1 MPDFLDANLRPQLRA
16 AQIHN
21 SIRHIQLFL
30 ASILIIFL
38 YVYCVYQF
46 NFSHF
51 SVYFNIW
58 FFLTACCVSLFWLL
72 TALWF
77 KSEQYQVSQAHRWV
91 QFLCISVGSLIA
103 IGIALIYYYLPEV
116 NPNFEP
122 VHALTLS
129 ALMLIV
135 TQTLALTFLTQR
147 LDYFC
152 LIFIPSIIPYFVS
165 QFILTDQI
173 NQLFHLTVNFVL
185 IVILLCANSTT
196 RIHKRL
202 SALFLRNNQ
211 LIKNAEQQVAW
222 TEDLC
227 VQLKNEM
234 DKSKEIELQ
243 LQQNNQLL
251 EQKIKERTF
260 DIEQMN
266 LNLENQKQNLD
277 LAHEIAGLKPWDWN
291 IKERHISVNDYQQQ
305 KSANTL
311 KSIVFNYKTSFTQM
325 IYLVSRTHSNNIFE
339 LKLTVTKQ
347 RIACNKTLANGH
359 GCKILVASSSAIQSI
374 KSRYAWSVYN
384 AIFTANGPIRNV

>member
-1 MPDFLDANLRPQLRA
+1 MNVMPDFLDANLRPQLRA

-77 KSEQYQVSQAHRWV
+77 KSEQYQVSRAHRWV

-103 IGIALIYYYLPEV
+103 IGITLIYYYLPEV

-227 VQLKNEM
+227 VQSLYTTNF
-234 DKSKEIELQ
+234 IGPLFYQ
-243 LQQNNQLL
+243 
-251 EQKIKERTF
+251 TF
-260 DIEQMN
+260 
-266 LNLENQKQNLD
+266 
-277 LAHEIAGLKPWDWN
+277 
-291 IKERHISVNDYQQQ
+291 
-305 KSANTL
+305 
-311 KSIVFNYKTSFTQM
+311 SF
-325 IYLVSRTHSNNIFE
+325 
-339 LKLTVTKQ
+339 LKL
-347 RIACNKTLANGH
+347 LA
-359 GCKILVASSSAIQSI
+359 LS
-374 KSRYAWSVYN
+374 
-384 AIFTANGPIRNV
+384 